1 MHNDDQA
8 PFRVIQTYTKIGEWV
23 RSKYQKQPSMTNMPM
38 CDSEVIYQNSRRVK
52 FGEFLQVV
60 FAHVLSKKKTQ
71 VIYKKKKNKKN
82 KGCFRSHKKTEVNSR
97 QIWSR

>member
-60 FAHVLSKKKTQ
+60 FAHVLSKKKTPSHLQ
-71 VIYKKKKNKKN
+71 KKNKN
-82 KGCFRSHKKTEVNSR
+82 QRMFQVA
-97 QIWSR
+97 